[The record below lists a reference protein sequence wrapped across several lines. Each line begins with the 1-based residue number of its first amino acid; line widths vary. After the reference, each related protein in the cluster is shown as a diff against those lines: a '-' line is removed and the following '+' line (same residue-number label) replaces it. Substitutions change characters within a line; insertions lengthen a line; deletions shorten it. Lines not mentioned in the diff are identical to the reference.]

1 MTKIFVLLLQK
12 TFYHQVI
19 MIGLYR
25 YVHDALYL
33 WAG

>member
-12 TFYHQVI
+12 TFYHQVM

-25 YVHDALYL
+25 YIHDALYL
-33 WAG
+33 CGG